1 MYCKK
6 CKYHAFDHVSTC
18 PKCGVSW
25 EEARKS
31 LFLNWMTTNERP
43 WTSAASDT
51 SDTPRPP
58 ATSDI
63 FQTEETADI
72 SLNADLSLSDGED
85 FSDDLLLET
94 LAATQQQLAQKDE
107 ADPFPE
113 LDFNLDGDQLKDSAD
128 AQDSTSTIPE
138 LDFSLDTP
146 ATESSASLSAPQE
159 NPQAADSDKLKIDLP
174 PLTLD
179 HDAPNPSK
187 TPISTG
193 PQEDLLIPGLEEIF
207 SSTATNEP
215 EGSGANK
222 TAEDDIVLDLNK
234 PLSS

>member
-6 CKYHAFDHVSTC
+6 CKYHAFDYLSAC

-25 EEARKS
+25 EETRKS
-31 LFLNWMTTNERP
+31 LFLNWMTVNERP
-43 WTSAASDT
+43 WTFAASDT
-51 SDTPRPP
+51 SNASRPP
-58 ATSDI
+58 ATSNI
-63 FQTEETADI
+63 FQSEETAD
-72 SLNADLSLSDGED
+72 LFLDAELPLSDGED

-107 ADPFPE
+107 ADSF
-113 LDFNLDGDQLKDSAD
+113 
-128 AQDSTSTIPE
+128 PE
-138 LDFSLDTP
+138 LDFSLEGTQPKDSTDTQNSTFAVP
-146 ATESSASLSAPQE
+146 ELDFSMDVLETERSTSSFAPQE
-159 NPQAADSDKLKIDLP
+159 NPQPTDSDKLEIDLP

-179 HDAPNPSK
+179 RDVPNPPK

-207 SSTATNEP
+207 SSITNESA
-215 EGSGANK
+215 GSGANK
-222 TAEDDIVLDLNK
+222 ATEDDIVLDLSK